1 MDTTEDHNEYAAR
14 KANATR
20 AAYLGDRRA
29 RTQESLKTHFGPQI
43 RLRDARAWADSLEDG
58 LGSDENVKSLD
69 RACYR
74 KHACTKTIPATLYEN
89 KQHLLMFAGIAA
101 GTSRRLTRAELTSA
115 YGLSESSQKR
125 HEKELARQLG
135 WKQGASGGEDA
146 PEFLARQKPEE
157 LRERIA
163 EMDICQPGR
172 RPLLNDAT
180 TATAMVYA
188 DLASESGVPTSRKNL
203 MGLLRSLGRS
213 VAGATDD
220 AKERERRLAAKFGRK
235 WQTRA
240 RKVAEVLAGGQTAQ
254 QRHVLRDPLCRV

>member
-14 KANATR
+14 KASATR
-20 AAYLGDRRA
+20 AAYLGDKRA
-29 RTQESLKTHFGPQI
+29 RTQESLKTHFGPSI
-43 RLRDARAWADSLEDG
+43 RLRDARAWADSLDDG
-58 LGSDENVKSLD
+58 LGSDDNVKSLD

-125 HEKELARQLG
+125 HEKELARKLG
-135 WKQGASGGEDA
+135 WKKAGAGTSCGEDA
-146 PEFLARQKPEE
+146 PEFLARQEPEE

-163 EMDICQPGR
+163 EMEICQPGR

-188 DLASESGVPTSRKNL
+188 DLASESGVPTSRKDL
-203 MGLLRSLGRS
+203 TGLLRSLGRS

-220 AKERERRLAAKFGRK
+220 AKERERRLGAKYGRK

-240 RKVAEVLAGGQTAQ
+240 RKVVENLTGGQNSTT
-254 QRHVLRDPLCRV
+254 